1 VKSRI
6 CSMVLCFCA
15 TVGCSSNPTTGYS
28 NSSLFSQQYR
38 SIAVPIFENETMT
51 RNMEFMLADALVK
64 QIQSRTPYRV
74 LDDTRADTLLRGT
87 ITNIKLQ
94 TITRSKTTGL
104 DNEVMINVTVNFEW
118 LNLSTGKRILGRD
131 NFTTSALF
139 VPSRPS
145 SEPLEMGQFAAIQ
158 QLSTDIVDQ
167 LQAAW

>member
-1 VKSRI
+1 
-6 CSMVLCFCA
+6 
-15 TVGCSSNPTTGYS
+15 
-28 NSSLFSQQYR
+28 
-38 SIAVPIFENETMT
+38 
-51 RNMEFMLADALVK
+51 MEFMLADALVK

-94 TITRSKTTGL
+94 TITQSKTTGL